1 ISYENTM
8 FKDLRLAFAD
18 PNIFDIFTLP
28 MIEGNPQTALLEPH
42 TVVITQSTAKK
53 YFGEE
58 DAIGKTIL
66 LTADYD
72 QPYRVRG
79 IIKDIPSNSHF
90 HFDLFGSM
98 TGFADAK
105 SDSWMY
111 GGFHTYLLLNPG
123 SEIKKMEA
131 RFPEMVR
138 QYMGPQIQQQMG
150 LSLDQFTTKGNRLG
164 FALQPLTDIHLNAFT
179 TTELEPGGNKMYVY
193 IFGGIALFMVVIA
206 CVNFVNLSTA
216 NASKRAKEVGIR
228 KIVGSDRFQLTKQFL
243 SESIF
248 ITCLSLF
255 IAFVWI
261 QLA

>member
-1 ISYENTM
+1 
-8 FKDLRLAFAD
+8 
-18 PNIFDIFTLP
+18 
-28 MIEGNPQTALLEPH
+28 
-42 TVVITQSTAKK
+42 
-53 YFGEE
+53 
-58 DAIGKTIL
+58 
-66 LTADYD
+66 
-72 QPYRVRG
+72 
-79 IIKDIPSNSHF
+79 
-90 HFDLFGSM
+90 M

-138 QYMGPQIQQQMG
+138 KYMGPQIQQQMG

-193 IFGGIALFMVVIA
+193 IFVGIALFMVVIA

-216 NASKRAKEVGIR
+216 NASNRAKEVGIR
-228 KIVGSDRFQLTKQFL
+228 KVVGSDRYQLATQFI

-248 ITCLSLF
+248 IACLSLF
-255 IAFVWI
+255 IACDRI
-261 QLA
+261 QLALPIFNNIATKDLSFDAKPIFAYLALGMLVRVVASIYPALY